1 MHVAR
6 PTALRTPLPPPLP
19 PTPHPQPLRPY
30 YRILRPLPASYPC
43 MVLHTILYPPSPLR
57 FVLAWPVEKYLCHPL
72 SMCGGPSSMPP
83 LPLSFLTVPSRSPP
97 FGHLPLLP
105 PLGHAQ
111 VPGAL
116 GEAQTGRCR
125 TGPPLTIRR
134 RRWLGQNTEY
144 SKIRD
149 RKGAASDTCDS
160 NSSVRRWYQVVLS
173 RASGDDSML
182 LVVNPSLTALSPFNL
197 QLSQSGPPVA
207 SAPLRKPVSSPPAST
222 DDGGLGQRR
231 VSWGEP
237 LRNSIWHYA
246 MSATCYAW
254 YH

>member
-1 MHVAR
+1 
-6 PTALRTPLPPPLP
+6 
-19 PTPHPQPLRPY
+19 
-30 YRILRPLPASYPC
+30 
-43 MVLHTILYPPSPLR
+43 
-57 FVLAWPVEKYLCHPL
+57 
-72 SMCGGPSSMPP
+72 MPP

-182 LVVNPSLTALSPFNL
+182 LGVNPSLTALSPFNL

-207 SAPLRKPVSSPPAST
+207 SARLRKPVSSPPAST